1 MVKNPKNRVNGCT
14 LDKKGKIVRI
24 HYEGNLYLDTKTGIL
39 SNPYKK
45 DLKDTLDAHAIEREI
60 RRAEHWRL
68 VWDHRSA
75 T

>member
-14 LDKKGKIVRI
+14 LDKKGKIIRI
-24 HYEGNLYLDTKTGIL
+24 HYEGNLYLDTKTGL
-39 SNPYKK
+39 LTNPYKK
-45 DLKDTLDAHAIEREI
+45 DLKDTLDGHAIEREI

-68 VWDHRSA
+68 VWDNRSA